1 MIVAATG
8 HRPKDIEEDLGV
20 VELKAR
26 VKLQYTKS
34 ERLICGMADG
44 FDLLAAKAAI
54 ELGLPI
60 TAARPWSGHKVSP
73 DWSEIYDEVLDYADK
88 VVVVTEADKYP
99 GHWVMHKRNQW
110 MVDNA
115 DAVMAYWNGKESG
128 GTYECRKYAKKVG
141 KPVANIFYDPP
152 F

>member
-8 HRPKDIEEDLGV
+8 HRPKDIVEPFGV

-26 VKLQYTKS
+26 VKLQKRAS
-34 ERLICGMADG
+34 RLICGMASG
-44 FDLLAAKAAI
+44 FDLLAANAAM

-60 TAARPWSGHKVSP
+60 TAVRPWTHHNAGV
-73 DWSEIYDEVLDYADK
+73 DWQENYDRVLAYADK
-88 VVVVTEADKYP
+88 VVVVTEAENYP
-99 GHWVMHKRNQW
+99 GHWCMHKRNEW
-110 MVDNA
+110 MVDHA
-115 DAVMAYWNGKESG
+115 DVVMAYWNGKEAG
-128 GTYECRKYAKKVG
+128 GTFACRKYAKKVG